1 MSETNSNRASL
12 VSIIAIFVLFGLF
25 LAVVYY
31 VYVPRQTGAFAG
43 DGIRTAQQR
52 PKTLAARHAKE
63 AAQAKSY
70 GWVDQKAGV
79 VRLPLDRAMEL
90 TLQKY
95 TAKQ

>member
-52 PKTLAARHAKE
+52 QKTLADLHAKE

>member
-43 DGIRTAQQR
+43 DGIHSVQQR
-52 PKTLAARHAKE
+52 QKTLTELHAKE